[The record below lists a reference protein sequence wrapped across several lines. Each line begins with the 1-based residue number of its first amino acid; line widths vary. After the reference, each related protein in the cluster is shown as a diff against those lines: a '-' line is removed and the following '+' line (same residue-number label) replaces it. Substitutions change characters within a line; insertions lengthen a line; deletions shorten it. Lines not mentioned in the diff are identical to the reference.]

1 MQPFGCTM
9 GDENQDQAIEV
20 EGEHVSF
27 PHRSQSTTV
36 RHRREDLRKGR
47 EDMRKGRAQTR
58 RRLTTLKDEEAKL
71 KRASSAPGLADEDI
85 ALPKIRMGICA
96 MDKKANSK
104 PMRAIIQRLIAF
116 GEFEVEL
123 FGDDNI
129 LNKPVSEWP
138 LCDCL
143 LSWHSDGFPLHKAQE
158 YARLRKPYLVNDMQ
172 MQDILLDRRKV
183 YQKLEE
189 SGIPVPTHII
199 VDREGL
205 PAGQQDPEGFKED
218 EDFVELGGIQIKKPF
233 VEKPTDGEDH
243 NVFIYY
249 PHSMGGGVKKLYR
262 KVENKSGDYDPNHP
276 GTVRREGSYIY
287 EEFLTTGGTDVKVYT
302 VGPRY
307 AHAEARKSPV
317 VDGKVTRTADGKEVR
332 FPVLLSPQEKEIARM
347 VCLAFGQKV
356 CGFDLLRSERG
367 KSYVC
372 DVNGW
377 SFVKNS
383 EKYYDDTARVLR
395 SVVLSAI
402 APHRLTAAPKPMPL
416 AFATPEAAKGVSQG
430 SLLELTGV
438 IAEEGEGMYAD
449 SEGDLYESSHSSHE
463 ELRCV
468 LAVVRHGDRTPKQ
481 KMKMKVTQEPMLEL
495 LHKYLDSKG
504 KQAKL
509 KSPNELQEL
518 LDATH
523 TILADLDRREHRE
536 PARPPRYDMRR
547 VKSGAAAATQEKV
560 PLQAPSEGAAAAAS
574 KGDPKKEKESNVEL
588 KAEQKQAL
596 PPSASQVAPEGEQA
610 PETTAEPA
618 AKLDPDSD
626 EIREKFRI
634 VRTVLEQGGHFAG
647 INRKVQLKPLKWTQP
662 AEGSDEQPRV
672 VEALLILKHGGVLTH
687 AGRQQAED
695 LGKLFRAVMYPEYGP
710 HGNGLLRLHS
720 TYRHDLKIYS
730 SDEGRVQTSAAAF
743 TQGLLDLEGTSLTPI
758 LVSLVKKDA
767 GMLDAFGKGASEDI
781 QLAKSELYSQMTW
794 DKERKA
800 SAFQEPPMVT
810 PLPSPPPSPTQAPK
824 PEGHA
829 LSSPQRSAGVSTV
842 EAALNEAPSRLGSRT
857 SMFEQI
863 ASSGY
868 RSGAEMS
875 HPSSRRATS
884 DGDTRER
891 PKIWPMP
898 SNPLSLLRKLTQHI
912 KVLVEQLRQK
922 CLEEKVDKNGEIS
935 KAYSALTQA
944 PQEWAV
950 EEGKPCGGER
960 LLLMFDRWRK
970 LLKAFHNEK
979 KRQFDISKV
988 PDIYDSAKY
997 DAIHNSE
1004 LGLDIQELY
1013 MTAKVLADAVIPN
1026 EYGIDDQQKLRIG
1039 SKICSALMGKL
1050 LADLANMR
1058 DESIQTAGSLGL
1070 EMENDFD
1077 EIDRFAGMTVEEQAT
1092 KVLAS
1097 FDGVGSPGGRQASLD
1112 GSSPL
1117 SRKSGEVLG
1126 SEEAPGAEEE
1136 TDEHD
1141 RETLHR
1147 LCPTYAKDINSPLRH
1162 VRTRIYFTSE
1172 SHVHSLINVLRFCHL
1187 GEDGTAVREPLV
1199 SPEAEDLLKHAT
1211 ELDYMTHLV
1220 FRMFENKRVPV
1231 DSPERF
1237 RMEVLFSPGAAYS
1250 PYAVVPLHQ
1259 DHTLPVT
1266 QRVCLHQEHELT
1278 LAELE
1283 SACGPRSTPTKAS
1296 TYTFSLSDVIQ

>member
-1 MQPFGCTM
+1 
-9 GDENQDQAIEV
+9 
-20 EGEHVSF
+20 
-27 PHRSQSTTV
+27 
-36 RHRREDLRKGR
+36 
-47 EDMRKGRAQTR
+47 
-58 RRLTTLKDEEAKL
+58 
-71 KRASSAPGLADEDI
+71 
-85 ALPKIRMGICA
+85 MGICA

-276 GTVRREGSYIY
+276 GTCHRACRREGSYIY

-438 IAEEGEGMYAD
+438 IAEEGEGI
-449 SEGDLYESSHSSHE
+449 SHSSHE

-509 KSPNELQEL
+509 KSPNEL
-518 LDATH
+518 
-523 TILADLDRREHRE
+523 
-536 PARPPRYDMRR
+536 
-547 VKSGAAAATQEKV
+547 
-560 PLQAPSEGAAAAAS
+560 
-574 KGDPKKEKESNVEL
+574 
-588 KAEQKQAL
+588 
-596 PPSASQVAPEGEQA
+596 QVAPEGEQA

-800 SAFQEPPMVT
+800 SAFQEPPM
-810 PLPSPPPSPTQAPK
+810 
-824 PEGHA
+824 
-829 LSSPQRSAGVSTV
+829 
-842 EAALNEAPSRLGSRT
+842 
-857 SMFEQI
+857 
-863 ASSGY
+863 
-868 RSGAEMS
+868 
-875 HPSSRRATS
+875 
-884 DGDTRER
+884 R

-950 EEGKPCGGER
+950 EVNHLYCAAGKPCGGER

-1058 DESIQTAGSLGL
+1058 DESIQTA
-1070 EMENDFD
+1070 
-1077 EIDRFAGMTVEEQAT
+1077 AT

-1266 QRVCLHQEHELT
+1266 QRVCLHQGG
-1278 LAELE
+1278 
-1283 SACGPRSTPTKAS
+1283 S
-1296 TYTFSLSDVIQ
+1296 